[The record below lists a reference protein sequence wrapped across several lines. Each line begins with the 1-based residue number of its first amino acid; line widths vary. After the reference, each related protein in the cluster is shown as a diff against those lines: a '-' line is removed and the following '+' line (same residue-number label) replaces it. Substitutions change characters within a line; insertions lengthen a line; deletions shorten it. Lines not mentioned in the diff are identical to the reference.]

1 MHFSFSINHHL
12 PVSSCVSYI
21 FSKMVQSKVKVNP
34 DLSEERAKVSF
45 NIEEFT
51 NIYYGGADKVAE
63 KRFLGE

>member
-1 MHFSFSINHHL
+1 
-12 PVSSCVSYI
+12 
-21 FSKMVQSKVKVNP
+21 MVQSKVKVNP
-34 DLSEERAKVSF
+34 DLSEEREKVSF